1 MSDRFHSASDYAFF
15 KKTIR
20 GVVGG
25 SKPLRDLF
33 DLLSNSSFTRE
44 EVMPELLRASG
55 IQITGN
61 EKFSSERFKTQK
73 ALGGI
78 KVFESMLGVEGY
90 SSPLISHFWKNIT
103 PSNTLWLEAFSSG
116 LRAKDL
122 CTLLLT
128 RPSAV
133 AARSTSKPFSEIFL
147 GVVPK
152 HEQEQITVVAKK
164 RRQLKDL
171 YVLTG
176 WECCRA
182 LAEPNELDQFL
193 GADLGL

>member
-1 MSDRFHSASDYAFF
+1 MSNRPHNASDYAFF
-15 KKTIR
+15 KKTIQ
-20 GVVGG
+20 GVVSG

-33 DLLSNSSFTRE
+33 DLLSDSSFTRE
-44 EVMPELLRASG
+44 EVIPELLRASG
-55 IQITGN
+55 IQIAEN
-61 EKFSSERFKTQK
+61 EKFSSERFQTQK
-73 ALGGI
+73 ALAGI
-78 KVFESMLGVEGY
+78 KVFELMLGNEGY
-90 SSPLISHFWKNIT
+90 SSPLISHFWKNISS
-103 PSNTLWLEAFSSG
+103 SNTLWLEAFSSG

-133 AARSTSKPFSEIFL
+133 AARSAGKPFSEIFL
-147 GVVPK
+147 SVVPE
-152 HEQEQITVVAKK
+152 HQQQPITLVAKK
-164 RRQLKDL
+164 RRRLKDL

-182 LAEPNELDQFL
+182 LAEPQDLDQFL